1 MKGFYTLNR
10 VGDRFT
16 RIVDSKTATEPWID
30 PVDKEI
36 SIVIPV
42 KDVQT
47 AIDMAW
53 DVSQYGA
60 KPDLNEVKSLRVS
73 RGSVTPISAYDARAP
88 ELEYDPQTNMFLA
101 SAGTFTCESE
111 LAKVRYNDNS
121 FVNLPP
127 ISVETK
133 IGATWKVEPWKCPAL
148 QDRLS
153 RGEELT
159 LSPEDFASP
168 SEGLAKAGD
177 GSLLEIQ
184 RAGRSST

>member
-1 MKGFYTLNR
+1 MKGFYTLRR

-16 RIVDSKTATEPWID
+16 TIVDSKTANEPWLD
-30 PVDKEI
+30 PFDKEI
-36 SIVIPV
+36 AMVIPV

-47 AIDMAW
+47 AIDKAW

-73 RGSVTPISAYDARAP
+73 RGSVTPISANDARAP

-101 SAGTFTCESE
+101 SARTFTCESE
-111 LAKVRYNDNS
+111 LEKVRYTDNEYA
-121 FVNLPP
+121 NMPP
-127 ISVETK
+127 ISVEPE
-133 IGATWKVEPWKCPAL
+133 IGVTWKVEPWKCPAL

-159 LSPEDFASP
+159 LSPEDFASD
-168 SEGLAKAGD
+168 SERLAKAGD
-177 GSLLEIQ
+177 GSLLEP
-184 RAGRSST
+184 R